1 MIVLGIDPGYG
12 ILGYG
17 LVWYDNGKFKPIEY
31 GTITTPVKSPITDR
45 LPTIYSRICGIL
57 DEYRPNVVSIEKL
70 FYGHNQTTVI
80 DVAQARGCA
89 ILAAAQR
96 GIEVREYTPMQI
108 KQAVVGYGRAEKRQV
123 QYMVTKILNL
133 ESIPKPD
140 DAADAL
146 AIAICH
152 CQNSV
157 MEGMLSKPM
166 R

>member
-12 ILGYG
+12 ITGYG
-17 LVWYDNGKFKPIEY
+17 LVWYDMGKFRPIEY
-31 GTITTPVKSPITDR
+31 GTITTDTGAPITDR

-70 FYGHNQTTVI
+70 FFGHNQTTVI
-80 DVAQARGCA
+80 DVAQSRGCVV
-89 ILAAAQR
+89 LAASMR
-96 GIEVREYTPMQI
+96 GIAVREYTPMQV
-108 KQAVVGYGRAEKRQV
+108 KQAVVGYGKAEKRQV

-133 ESIPKPD
+133 DEIPRPD

-152 CQNSV
+152 CQNSM
-157 MEGMLSKPM
+157 MEQLTN

>member
-12 ILGYG
+12 ITGYG

-31 GTITTPVKSPITDR
+31 GTITTSVNAPITDR
-45 LPTIYSRICGIL
+45 LPTIYSRISGLL
-57 DEYRPNVVSIEKL
+57 DEYKPNVLSIEKL

-80 DVAQARGCA
+80 DVAQSRGCVL
-89 ILAAAQR
+89 LAAAMR
-96 GIEVREYTPMQI
+96 GIDVREYTPMQV

-133 ESIPKPD
+133 ESIPRPD

-157 MEGMLSKPM
+157 MENLLKKN
-166 R
+166 